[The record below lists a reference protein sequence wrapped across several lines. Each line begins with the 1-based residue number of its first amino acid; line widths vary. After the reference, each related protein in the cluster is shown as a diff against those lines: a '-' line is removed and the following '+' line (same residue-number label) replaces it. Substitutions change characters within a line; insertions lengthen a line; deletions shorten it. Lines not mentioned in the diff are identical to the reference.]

1 MAATDGGA
9 VGAPLRLPQARPDG
23 GEYQHRVLSR
33 AYPLVYPLARYLQLS
48 LPAELYADIEQ
59 EAGREELCAWVLG
72 VQQQPQ
78 PPTETQR
85 KRWTDRPPAATPI
98 TIHEVC
104 TRLAYWHC
112 MTS

>member
-1 MAATDGGA
+1 MKKLS
-9 VGAPLRLPQARPDG
+9 APSRTASGRRVKNFDCW
-23 GEYQHRVLSR
+23 YYHRVLSR

-104 TRLAYWHC
+104 TRLAYWH
-112 MTS
+112 SELHVP